1 MLRQLGFGL
10 LSCLSITF
18 VMAAIPV
25 KADQIVGRAS
35 VVDGDTIE
43 IAAQR
48 IRLNGIDA
56 PESWQ
61 VCEDGARKP
70 YRCGR
75 EAAFALDDF
84 LSRSQPTRCL
94 AQGKDR
100 YGRIVADCTRADG
113 ASVNSWLVRH
123 GWAIDWRLYSKGA
136 FSAEQMAAESTH
148 AGIWRGTFE
157 LPCEVRASRWKRRP
171 AC

>member
-10 LSCLSITF
+10 LSCRSITF

-70 YRCGR
+70 YRCMFSLEGGFR
-75 EAAFALDDF
+75 AA
-84 LSRSQPTRCL
+84 
-94 AQGKDR
+94 
-100 YGRIVADCTRADG
+100 
-113 ASVNSWLVRH
+113 
-123 GWAIDWRLYSKGA
+123 
-136 FSAEQMAAESTH
+136 
-148 AGIWRGTFE
+148 
-157 LPCEVRASRWKRRP
+157 RP
-171 AC
+171 ASLIETCVVSRRRAGLSEV